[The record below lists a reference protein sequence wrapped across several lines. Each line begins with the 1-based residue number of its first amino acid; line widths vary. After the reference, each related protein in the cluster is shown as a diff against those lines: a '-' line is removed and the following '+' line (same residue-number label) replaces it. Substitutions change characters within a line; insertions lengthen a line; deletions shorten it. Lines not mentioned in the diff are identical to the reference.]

1 MLLIESL
8 EYVNVNK
15 VQFEGLVRDLL
26 LVHMYRVEV
35 YDLKSRSITYKVH
48 AIELKYWEKR
58 NFDTWNFIFLLIRVH

>member
-48 AIELKYWEKR
+48 AIELKY
-58 NFDTWNFIFLLIRVH
+58 